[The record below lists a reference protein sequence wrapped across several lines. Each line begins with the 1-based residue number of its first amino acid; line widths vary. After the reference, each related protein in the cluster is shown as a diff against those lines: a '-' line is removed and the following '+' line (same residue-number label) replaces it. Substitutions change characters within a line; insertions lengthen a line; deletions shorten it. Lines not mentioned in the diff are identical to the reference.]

1 MPHFRPHNNAGEKR
15 SQDFTSSARPLDLRH
30 YLRNQAVKNQDKE
43 LNWETAPDSLT
54 VEEAAT
60 LLRIPRNA
68 AYEAVRLGLLPA
80 VNFGKRRTRISK
92 AALRKVLGAA
102 SEESTST
109 AAFNHLP
116 GGVK

>member
-1 MPHFRPHNNAGEKR
+1 MKKR
-15 SQDFTSSARPLDLRH
+15 LRELD
-30 YLRNQAVKNQDKE
+30 
-43 LNWETAPDSLT
+43 WETAPDSLT
-54 VEEAAT
+54 VAEAAS

-68 AYEAVRLGLLPA
+68 VYEAVHLGLVPA

-92 AALRKVLGAA
+92 AALRKVFGAA
-102 SEESTST
+102 SEEAGST

>member
-1 MPHFRPHNNAGEKR
+1 VRSAEKKF
-15 SQDFTSSARPLDLRH
+15 D
-30 YLRNQAVKNQDKE
+30 
-43 LNWETAPDSLT
+43 WETAPDSLT
-54 VEEAAT
+54 VREAAA

-80 VNFGKRRTRISK
+80 VNLGRRRIRISK
-92 AALRKVLGAA
+92 VALRKVFEA
-102 SEESTST
+102 TSKQIVQT

>member
-1 MPHFRPHNNAGEKR
+1 V
-15 SQDFTSSARPLDLRH
+15 RPLDLRH
-30 YLRNQAVKNQDKE
+30 NLRNQAVKNQDKE
-43 LNWETAPDSLT
+43 LDWETAPDSLT
-54 VEEAAT
+54 VKEAAA

-80 VNFGKRRTRISK
+80 VNFGKRRIRISK
-92 AALRKVLGAA
+92 TALRKVLGATP
-102 SEESTST
+102 EEAALT

>member
-1 MPHFRPHNNAGEKR
+1 VKGHSN
-15 SQDFTSSARPLDLRH
+15 DFD
-30 YLRNQAVKNQDKE
+30 
-43 LNWETAPDSLT
+43 WETAPDSLT
-54 VEEAAT
+54 VKEAAR

-92 AALRKVLGAA
+92 PALQKVFGATPEQRA
-102 SEESTST
+102 VT

>member
-1 MPHFRPHNNAGEKR
+1 MVQRKGHVVR
-15 SQDFTSSARPLDLRH
+15 SADIEFD
-30 YLRNQAVKNQDKE
+30 
-43 LNWETAPDSLT
+43 WEAAPDSLT
-54 VEEAAT
+54 VKEAAA

-80 VNFGKRRTRISK
+80 VNLGKRRMRISK
-92 AALRKVLGAA
+92 AALRKVFDARSEQTAA
-102 SEESTST
+102 T

>member
-1 MPHFRPHNNAGEKR
+1 VKKR
-15 SQDFTSSARPLDLRH
+15 LEDLD
-30 YLRNQAVKNQDKE
+30 
-43 LNWETAPDSLT
+43 WETAPDSLT
-54 VEEAAT
+54 VAEAAA

-92 AALRKVLGAA
+92 VALRQVFGAFA
-102 SEESTST
+102 TEVSTT

>member
-1 MPHFRPHNNAGEKR
+1 VR
-15 SQDFTSSARPLDLRH
+15 SAERELD
-30 YLRNQAVKNQDKE
+30 
-43 LNWETAPDSLT
+43 WETAPDSLT
-54 VEEAAT
+54 VTEAAV

-80 VNFGKRRTRISK
+80 VNLGKRRTRISK
-92 AALRKVLGAA
+92 RALRKVFEAA
-102 SEESTST
+102 SGQTGLT

>member
-1 MPHFRPHNNAGEKR
+1 VLHRKGHAVR
-15 SQDFTSSARPLDLRH
+15 SAE
-30 YLRNQAVKNQDKE
+30 KE
-43 LNWETAPDSLT
+43 LDWETAPDSLT
-54 VEEAAT
+54 VREAAT

-80 VNFGKRRTRISK
+80 INFGKRRMRISK
-92 AALRKVLGAA
+92 VALRKVFEA
-102 SEESTST
+102 SCGQTDST

>member
-1 MPHFRPHNNAGEKR
+1 MKNHNK
-15 SQDFTSSARPLDLRH
+15 DLDWDSAP
-30 YLRNQAVKNQDKE
+30 E
-43 LNWETAPDSLT
+43 SLT
-54 VEEAAT
+54 VEEVAC

-92 AALRKVLGAA
+92 AALRKVLGATP
-102 SEESTST
+102 EEAAST

>member
-1 MPHFRPHNNAGEKR
+1 M
-15 SQDFTSSARPLDLRH
+15 
-30 YLRNQAVKNQDKE
+30 KNQDKE
-43 LNWETAPDSLT
+43 LDWESAPDSLT
-54 VEEAAT
+54 VREAAS

-92 AALRKVLGAA
+92 TALRKVFGATPKEA
-102 SEESTST
+102 AST

-116 GGVK
+116 GGEK

>member
-1 MPHFRPHNNAGEKR
+1 VR
-15 SQDFTSSARPLDLRH
+15 SAERELD
-30 YLRNQAVKNQDKE
+30 
-43 LNWETAPDSLT
+43 WETAPDSLT
-54 VEEAAT
+54 VSEAAI

-80 VNFGKRRTRISK
+80 VNLGKRRMRISK
-92 AALRKVLGAA
+92 VALRKVFEAA
-102 SEESTST
+102 SGQTTPT

>member
-1 MPHFRPHNNAGEKR
+1 VTKKGHAVR
-15 SQDFTSSARPLDLRH
+15 SAE
-30 YLRNQAVKNQDKE
+30 KE
-43 LNWETAPDSLT
+43 LDWETAPDSLT
-54 VEEAAT
+54 VREAAA

-80 VNFGKRRTRISK
+80 VNFGKRRMRISK
-92 AALRKVLGAA
+92 ATLRKVFDAT
-102 SEESTST
+102 SEQKAPT